1 MKLRSFVAAVAISA
15 VVAAG
20 PGAGV
25 LLAQSE
31 EGAGPS
37 GEVEFWAWS
46 TNVEEMVELFEAAHP
61 DIKVNLVNT
70 GSGAAQYEKL
80 QVAFAAGSGAPDV
93 AMMEYPF
100 ITQYALSG
108 YLTAL
113 DELGGAEVQADFVD
127 SAVNQLTVNGQ
138 LYGTPLDVAAMALA
152 YRSDLFEEAGITE
165 PPETWDQF
173 SEAAATFQAAHP
185 DSWIVNSPISDG
197 TFLQMMWAA
206 GLTPIAVDGASID
219 IDFAN
224 AETEALL
231 TYWVDL
237 AQQGLVGTLPIW
249 SPEWT
254 QAFVA
259 GNHGGWL
266 MPAWGP
272 VVVGPAAPE
281 TSGLWQVAGLPSA
294 DGSPSSS
301 EWGGSA
307 YAVTAQTENPEA
319 AAELAIWLNHE
330 PEAYELLFDL
340 TGSFPTLKAY
350 AEDDEFL
357 SQPFEF
363 FGGQAVNAVYAD
375 ELANVS
381 TEWQWSPFQT
391 TVGVELGEFTLAAQN
406 DEMSP
411 AEALESIQAALVQYA
426 EGQGFEV
433 TEGA

>member
-1 MKLRSFVAAVAISA
+1 MKLRSFAAAVAIST
-15 VVAAG
+15 VLVAG
-20 PGAGV
+20 PGAGA
-25 LLAQSE
+25 LLAQE
-31 EGAGPS
+31 EGAGPA

-46 TNVEEMVELFEAAHP
+46 TNVEELVAAFEAAHP
-61 DIKVNLVNT
+61 DIDVKLVNT
-70 GSGAAQYEKL
+70 GSGAQQYEKL

-100 ITQYALSG
+100 ITQYALG
-108 YLTAL
+108 GNLTAL
-113 DELGGAEVQADFVD
+113 DDLGGAEVKADFVD

-152 YRSDLFEEAGITE
+152 YRSDLYAEAGITE
-165 PPETWDQF
+165 LPETWEQF
-173 SEAAATFQAAHP
+173 AETAATFQAAHP

-219 IDFAN
+219 IDFSN

-231 TYWVDL
+231 SYWVDL
-237 AQQGLVGTLPIW
+237 AQQGLVGTLPAW

-254 QAFVA
+254 QAFVE

-281 TSGLWQVAGLPSA
+281 TSGLWQVSRLPSA
-294 DGSPSSS
+294 DGSLSSS

-307 YAVTAQTENPEA
+307 YAVTSQSENPEA
-319 AAELAIWLNHE
+319 AAALAIWLNHE
-330 PEAYELLFDL
+330 PEAYELLYEL

-363 FGGQAVNAVYAD
+363 FDGQAVNAVFA
-375 ELANVS
+375 EGLANVP
-381 TEWQWSPFQT
+381 TTWQWSPFQS

-406 DEMSP
+406 GEMSP

-426 EGQGFEV
+426 KGQGFEV

>member
-1 MKLRSFVAAVAISA
+1 MNLRKLVVAAAVSA

-25 LLAQSE
+25 LLAAE

-46 TNVEEMVELFEAAHP
+46 TNVEELVGAFEAANP
-61 DIKVNLVNT
+61 DIQVKLVNV

-93 AMMEYPF
+93 AMMEYPYISQF
-100 ITQYALSG
+100 ALSG
-108 YLTAL
+108 
-113 DELGGAEVQADFVD
+113 DIIPIDDLGGAEVKADFVD

-138 LYGTPLDVAAMALA
+138 FYGTPLDVAPMALA
-152 YRSDLFEEAGITE
+152 YRADLFEEAGITE
-165 PPETWDQF
+165 LPETWDQF
-173 SEAAATFQAAHP
+173 AETAATFQSAHP
-185 DSWIVNSPISDG
+185 DAWIVNSPISDG

-206 GLTPIAVDGASID
+206 GLTPIEVDGATID
-219 IDFAN
+219 IDFTS
-224 AETEALL
+224 AETEELL

-237 AQQGLVGTLPIW
+237 AQSGLVGALPAW

-254 QAFVA
+254 QAFAA

-266 MPAWGP
+266 MPGWGP

-281 TSGLWQVAGLPSA
+281 TSGLWQVTRLPSA
-294 DGSPSSS
+294 DGLLTSS

-307 YAVTAQTENPEA
+307 YAVTAQSENPEA
-319 AAELAIWLNHE
+319 AAALAIWLNHE
-330 PEAYELLFDL
+330 PEAYELLYEL

-350 AEDDEFL
+350 AENDDFL
-357 SQPFEF
+357 AQPFEF
-363 FGGQAVNAVYAD
+363 FDGQAVNAVFA
-375 ELANVS
+375 EVLAHVP
-381 TEWQWSPFQT
+381 TTWQWSPFQT
-391 TVGVELGEFTLAAQN
+391 TVAVELGEYTLAAQN
-406 DEMSP
+406 GEMSP
-411 AEALESIQAALVQYA
+411 AEALQSIQEALVTYA
-426 EGQGFEV
+426 KGQGFEV